1 MDFST
6 VKKWIIPEG
15 EVLKVVDSNGDI
27 IWRKSK
33 TNPSWNIHNFGNN
46 LENDSTGIS
55 FIIDDVDNV
64 GWKVESNVD
73 WAKLNGSTYIYSA
86 GTQNIDLTISVNT
99 STSSRSATITFTN
112 TSTDEVIDTYTF
124 TQEGRSKTNP
134 SWDLPSKKYLAPIAT
149 NFNINITDSDS
160 AGWELQSDSSW
171 ISISLI
177 GQQTYSGTGNSASYI
192 YISEND
198 SDIKR
203 TGYLKLYTGSTLLK
217 TLQIIQG
224 EKTGKLNWGT
234 TIKALIDPSG
244 ESFVLPYSSTNAGT
258 ISVTHDANGSWFTA
272 SNVGNS
278 VFCHASANTTG
289 RIRTV
294 TLTATVTNAQSISM
308 NMTQDSK

>member
-33 TNPSWNIHNFGNN
+33 TNPSW
-46 LENDSTGIS
+46 
-55 FIIDDVDNV
+55 
-64 GWKVESNVD
+64 
-73 WAKLNGSTYIYSA
+73 
-86 GTQNIDLTISVNT
+86 
-99 STSSRSATITFTN
+99 
-112 TSTDEVIDTYTF
+112 
-124 TQEGRSKTNP
+124 
-134 SWDLPSKKYLAPIAT
+134 DLPSKKYLAPIAT
-149 NFNINITDSDS
+149 NFNVNITDSDS

-171 ISISLI
+171 ISINLI
-177 GQQTYSGTGNSASYI
+177 EQQTYSGTGNSTSYI
-192 YISEND
+192 YISKND

-224 EKTGKLNWGT
+224 KKTGKLSWGT

-244 ESFVLPYSSTNAGT
+244 ESFVLPYSSINAGT
-258 ISVTHDANGSWFTA
+258 ISVTHNANGSWFTA
-272 SNVGNS
+272 SNVGDS
-278 VFCHASANTTG
+278 VSCHASANNTG

-294 TLTATVTNAQSISM
+294 TLTVTGTNAHSISM
-308 NMTQDSK
+308 NMSQDSK

>member
-64 GWKVESNVD
+64 GWKVESNAD
-73 WAKLNGSTYIYSA
+73 WAKLNGSSYIYSA
-86 GTQNIDLTISVNT
+86 GTQNIDLTVSVNT

-112 TSTDEVIDTYTF
+112 TSTNEVIDTYTF
-124 TQEGRSKTNP
+124 TQEGKSKTNP
-134 SWDLPSKKYLAPIAT
+134 SWDLPSKKYLGPIAT

-177 GQQTYSGTGNSASYI
+177 GQQTYSGTGNSTSYI

-224 EKTGKLNWGT
+224 KKTGKT
-234 TIKALIDPSG
+234 
-244 ESFVLPYSSTNAGT
+244 
-258 ISVTHDANGSWFTA
+258 
-272 SNVGNS
+272 
-278 VFCHASANTTG
+278 
-289 RIRTV
+289 
-294 TLTATVTNAQSISM
+294 
-308 NMTQDSK
+308 